1 MGSTI
6 SRLSLITFELLNE
19 LYIAMGSGPFG
30 FIIITKH
37 GFQNNRLVRTAAFT
51 LLTAGC
57 FIYLAQDTT
66 RMIKSSRNK
75 VIFITGCDSGLGF
88 SLAHHCQMLGF
99 SVIAGCLSLE
109 SKGARE
115 LAEMS
120 TAHIRVLEMDVS
132 KTHSVNTAVRYIERF
147 LAKDQ
152 NNVLWAVINNAGVM
166 VFGEFEWLTEKL
178 IQKQLDVNIFGT
190 MLVAKHFCPLLRKYK
205 GRIINVSSHCA
216 FATLPGLSVYG
227 ASKAAVQALTDGLRV
242 EMSKYD
248 VSVISFVPGSFIGQS
263 NIMAKHVDN
272 VYEMNSE
279 FTTEQKQFYGDYFQK
294 YNAYLSA
301 IVVPSHV
308 RKIEDDA
315 MYGVFASAL
324 MSERPRAV
332 YVHQSLR
339 YEIFHILF
347 KFSPFKIRDYL
358 IQWFVQM
365 PSYDPKGHVSGNQLT

>member
-1 MGSTI
+1 MGTTI
-6 SRLSLITFELLNE
+6 SQLSLTVFELINE
-19 LYIAMGSGPFG
+19 FYIAMGSGPFG

-37 GFQNNRLVRTAAFT
+37 GFQNNRLIRTVAFT
-51 LLTAGC
+51 ALTAGC
-57 FIYLAQDTT
+57 FIYLAQDVT
-66 RMIKSSRNK
+66 RTVKSSRNK
-75 VIFITGCDSGLGF
+75 VIFITGCDSGLGY
-88 SLAHHCQMLGF
+88 SLAQHCQALGYT
-99 SVIAGCLSLE
+99 VIAGCLSLE

-115 LAEMS
+115 LASMATS
-120 TAHIRVLEMDVS
+120 HIRVLEMDVS

-147 LAKDQ
+147 LAKDG

-205 GRIINVSSHCA
+205 GRIINVTSHCA
-216 FATLPGLSVYG
+216 YATLPGLSVYG

-242 EMSKYD
+242 ELSKYG

-279 FTTEQKQFYGDYFQK
+279 FTTEQKHFYGEYFRK

-308 RKIEDDA
+308 RKIDDDA
-315 MYGVFASAL
+315 MYDVFKNAL
-324 MSERPRAV
+324 MSEKPKAL
-332 YVHQSLR
+332 YVHQSLK
-339 YEIFHILF
+339 YKIYHIFF
-347 KFSPFKIRDYL
+347 KYSPVRIRDYL

-365 PSYDPKGHVSGNQLT
+365 PAYIPRKPVSDSELT